1 VCHDDVGIDELFD
14 NFVVLDLLEAQQIA
28 KGRARACSND
38 CIGEDATAT
47 HYCEQ
52 CGFLCQFCVSMHTR
66 QRAFLEHML
75 VTMDEV
81 QREAAEAT
89 KGRRRSSMSLRHNAP
104 QKCEKHHDQSRD
116 LFCSSCNVDLCS
128 KCALLEHPP
137 PAHVLQAVEEL
148 FSRSAIEI
156 YSLTDSSNAAE
167 ERLEASKNRIQQMR
181 QMLQSDAD
189 ESHREIEKCRKQLIE
204 YARVKAEEALE
215 AVAHELEG
223 KDSELE
229 GTEHQL
235 SNMISALQQVRDF
248 ALAALETSS
257 RSQVIKI
264 KSQLV
269 ARLQACQTSGEHQE
283 LSLQS
288 PHRIKATAADL
299 VVAIKLLRDGQSGAD
314 KGSQRESAGTEWKL
328 LQREGDGGET
338 WGGECNGL
346 GRERDEGRE
355 KEKEAEEMLFP
366 ARNVEQLR
374 LEGHTLKSENQ
385 SLCKAAQETLQEAV
399 VTETALRV
407 SLEQRLAAL
416 KQDCEDQTDH
426 IVSLESDLR
435 LAVKARDSARE
446 KEAEEMLLL
455 AREVEQLRFEGRTLK
470 SENEMLV
477 QKFSLEESSRK
488 SLEHE
493 IAFLLENAARD
504 FKAQVELKEE
514 LKLAK
519 ASLGE
524 EVQMREAEANAR
536 PIHSKVRLSF
546 FFLCFFFPLKNLVW
560 SNLMAMWPIRIS
572 GRSKHQDNTLESP
585 Y

>member
-1 VCHDDVGIDELFD
+1 VCHDDAGIAELFD

-28 KGRARACSND
+28 KGRDRACSND

-89 KGRRRSSMSLRHNAP
+89 KGRRRSSMSLRHHAP

-137 PAHVLQAVEEL
+137 PAHVLQGVEEL
-148 FSRSAIEI
+148 FSTSAIEI
-156 YSLTDSSNAAE
+156 YSLTDRSNAAE

-189 ESHREIEKCRKQLIE
+189 EARREIEKCRKQLIE

-229 GTEHQL
+229 GTQHHL

-257 RSQVIKI
+257 RNQVIKI

-269 ARLQACQTSGEHQE
+269 ARLLACQTSGEHQE
-283 LSLQS
+283 LSLQA
-288 PHRIKATAADL
+288 PHRIKAPAADL
-299 VVAIKLLRDGQSGAD
+299 VVAIKLLIDWQSGAD
-314 KGSQRESAGTEWKL
+314 KGRSQRESAGTERKL
-328 LQREGDGGET
+328 LQRQGDGET
-338 WGGECNGL
+338 WGGITNGL
-346 GRERDEGRE
+346 GRGRDEGRE
-355 KEKEAEEMLFP
+355 KEAEEMRLP

-374 LEGHTLKSENQ
+374 LEGHTLKSGNQ
-385 SLCKAAQETLQEAV
+385 IPSKAALETLQEAV
-399 VTETALRV
+399 APETALRV
-407 SLEQRLAAL
+407 SLEQRLAAM

-435 LAVKARDSARE
+435 LAMKARDAARE
-446 KEAEEMLLL
+446 KAAEEMLVL
-455 AREVEQLRFEGRTLK
+455 AREVDQLRFEGQTLK
-470 SENEMLV
+470 GENEMLV
-477 QKFSLEESSRK
+477 QKFSMEESSRK

-493 IAFLLENAARD
+493 IAFLHENAARD
-504 FKAQVELKEE
+504 CKVQAELKEE
-514 LKLAK
+514 LRLAK

-524 EVQMREAEANAR
+524 EVQMRKAEATAR
-536 PIHSKVRLSF
+536 PIHSKVCINYF
-546 FFLCFFFPLKNLVW
+546 F
-560 SNLMAMWPIRIS
+560 
-572 GRSKHQDNTLESP
+572 
-585 Y
+585 